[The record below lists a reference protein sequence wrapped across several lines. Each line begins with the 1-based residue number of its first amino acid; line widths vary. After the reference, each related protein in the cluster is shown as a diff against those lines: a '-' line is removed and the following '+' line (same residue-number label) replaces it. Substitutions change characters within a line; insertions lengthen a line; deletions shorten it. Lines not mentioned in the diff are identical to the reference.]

1 MSLLRHAFTLATA
14 LSSVVKAQYD
24 DGYQNISS
32 AVQPVQ
38 MRLAYQGPNA
48 MGGMLHHNHLP

>member
-1 MSLLRHAFTLATA
+1 
-14 LSSVVKAQYD
+14 VVKAQYD

-48 MGGMLHHNHLP
+48 MGGMLILVNFPC

>member
-1 MSLLRHAFTLATA
+1 MSLLRQAFTLATA
-14 LSSVVKAQYD
+14 LSGVKAQYY

-48 MGGMLHHNHLP
+48 MEGMYYDDQL